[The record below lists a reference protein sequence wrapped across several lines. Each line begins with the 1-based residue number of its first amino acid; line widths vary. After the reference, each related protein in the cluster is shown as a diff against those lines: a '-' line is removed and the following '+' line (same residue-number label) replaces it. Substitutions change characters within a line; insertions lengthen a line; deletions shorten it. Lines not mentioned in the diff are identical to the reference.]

1 VNGSAGAPRQ
11 AEEAERRHRD
21 HLEARQTEETC
32 ASFAER
38 WLKEW
43 PRPAASTR
51 RSYAYAMRRFTEV
64 FGPTRLDDV
73 ERFSARSWA
82 LGVPRNVSRVVG
94 IMYED
99 ARNIDLVKSNP
110 FSNLRLPQAERTE
123 EVHPPSL
130 DEYRRLLDE
139 CTVLG
144 GYGLEF
150 RAMIT
155 FSAWTGMRAGELHGL
170 EWDDLDGEVIHIR
183 RARRRDGS
191 LGPPKNG
198 KARTIAYLPPARV
211 LEQIPRRPDGFVFH
225 STRGNPLAQGSHHY
239 TWRVVRAASGIP
251 GEREGGDVPNIR
263 WHDLRH
269 LCATQLLE
277 LGLDHFAVSV
287 QLGHEDGGA
296 LVMARYGHPSK
307 DGARERL
314 LDAFSFDGAETG
326 SGTGS
331 SRSQKAHGQ
340 AK

>member
-130 DEYRRLLDE
+130 DEYRRLLDA

-251 GEREGGDVPNIR
+251 GEREGETSRTSAGTT
-263 WHDLRH
+263 
-269 LCATQLLE
+269 CATS
-277 LGLDHFAVSV
+277 APRSCSSSVSITSRSASSSV
-287 QLGHEDGGA
+287 TRTAA
-296 LVMARYGHPSK
+296 LWSWPATAIPRRMVR
-307 DGARERL
+307 
-314 LDAFSFDGAETG
+314 G
-326 SGTGS
+326 SGY
-331 SRSQKAHGQ
+331 
-340 AK
+340 